1 MKDQND
7 EIKDLKLEE
16 QGASNS
22 RPGLSLATGGFFILL
37 GLIYL
42 VQQIA
47 GLDWGRMW
55 VLFLLIPVY
64 WVLYDAWCKYKAAGQ
79 TVTPAVVQRLL
90 WGLFPFVMVGAN
102 ALFNISWGVM
112 WPFML
117 ILIGVS
123 ALVNQRS

>member
-1 MKDQND
+1 MS
-7 EIKDLKLEE
+7 
-16 QGASNS
+16 GVW
-22 RPGLSLATGGFFILL
+22 PGQDIGGNTRQDN
-37 GLIYL
+37 GLYGQRIGR
-42 VQQIA
+42 QIE
-47 GLDWGRMW
+47 
-55 VLFLLIPVY
+55 P
-64 WVLYDAWCKYKAAGQ
+64 DAKYKAAGQ